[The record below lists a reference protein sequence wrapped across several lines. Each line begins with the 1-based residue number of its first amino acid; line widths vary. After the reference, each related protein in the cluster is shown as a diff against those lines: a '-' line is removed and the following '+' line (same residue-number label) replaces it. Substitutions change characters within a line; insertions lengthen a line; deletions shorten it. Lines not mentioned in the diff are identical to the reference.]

1 MQLGVDAEEIYTIV
15 NKAADA
21 YEGAGSAVDSAA
33 YHARFLRRLVSMDQE
48 RARQH
53 ADQNGISKTHA
64 RAHRSSARSRCSSRF
79 FSATNALYFMTS
91 NLSLGATF
99 THVFLWH

>member
-33 YHARFLRRLVSMDQE
+33 YHARFLRRLTLIDQE
-48 RARQH
+48 RARQ
-53 ADQNGISKTHA
+53 QPERNGFRPEGVPPSFAAGELASTLI
-64 RAHRSSARSRCSSRF
+64 CE
-79 FSATNALYFMTS
+79 
-91 NLSLGATF
+91 
-99 THVFLWH
+99 